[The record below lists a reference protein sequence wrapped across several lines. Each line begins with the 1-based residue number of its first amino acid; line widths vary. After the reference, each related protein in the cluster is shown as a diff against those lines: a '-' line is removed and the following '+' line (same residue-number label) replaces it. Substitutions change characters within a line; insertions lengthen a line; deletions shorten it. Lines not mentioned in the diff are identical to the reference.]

1 MFILRQ
7 IQSWFSSAPEPK
19 PKSRKHKIELTELQE
34 KVRDQMEFY
43 LSPSNVESQSFMKS
57 LITERDDRFCP
68 IERFFTFNRLA
79 ALGCTFEDVVR
90 ACEASSE
97 LELDSTKTLVRTI
110 IPFKPDPRRDFRTI
124 HVEGLAEDETL
135 DTLQEFFRG
144 IFPRVLRVEMRRK
157 NLPGG
162 DKVFSGEAN
171 VEVET
176 EEIAQEACQKG
187 INYKGVCLQPVI
199 LAEFKRG
206 MVRGRAK
213 KAEKPPKAE
222 ENPSPKR
229 TPRRS
234 PKK

>member
-7 IQSWFSSAPEPK
+7 IQRWFSPSPETTEK
-19 PKSRKHKIELTELQE
+19 PHIELTELQE
-34 KVRDQMEFY
+34 KVREQMEFY

-57 LITERDDRFCP
+57 LITEREDRFCP

-79 ALGCTFEDVVR
+79 ALGCSFEDVVL

-97 LELDSTKTLVRTI
+97 LELDSTRQMVRTI

-124 HVEGLAEDETL
+124 HVEGLGEDETL
-135 DTLQEFFRG
+135 DTLQAFFRT

-162 DKVFSGEAN
+162 DKIFSGEAN
-171 VEVET
+171 IELET
-176 EEIAQEACQKG
+176 EEIAQEVCEKG
-187 INYKGVCLQPVI
+187 IDYKGTHLQPVI
-199 LAEFKRG
+199 FAEFKRN
-206 MVRGRAK
+206 MSRGRGKKEDKLAK
-213 KAEKPPKAE
+213 EPTPKR
-222 ENPSPKR
+222 SPK
-229 TPRRS
+229 RS